1 MKAADLIRIMQ
12 FGDSALP
19 VGAFTFSNGVESA
32 IQTGV
37 VHDAETLKGF
47 VRTALKQAASG
58 DGIAVVAA
66 HRAVL
71 AGDNDA
77 ILRVDRAVNNR
88 KLNEEARL
96 MATRMGKN
104 WRKFLSI
111 FLTIR
116 SWHGGW
122 HRLKAGTPGH
132 PACHSGY
139 CDGGTGYRRTRS
151 GGYASVRDRND
162 DPQRRHA
169 PDADHAL

>member
-96 MATRMGKN
+96 MATRMGK
-104 WRKFLSI
+104 KLAEISVHI
-111 FLTIR
+111 FDDPLVAWWLAQIKSGDT
-116 SWHGGW
+116 
-122 HRLKAGTPGH
+122 GH

>member
-19 VGAFTFSNGVESA
+19 VGAFYSNGVESA
-32 IQTGV
+32 IPDGCGFY
-37 VHDAETLKGF
+37 DAETLKGLSA
-47 VRTALKQAASG
+47 TALKQAASG

-104 WRKFLSI
+104 WRSI
-111 FLTIR
+111 SVHILTIR
-116 SWHGGW
+116 SWHGSW
-122 HRLKAGTPGH
+122 HRLKAGTPRTQ
-132 PACHSGY
+132 PVTQAIV
-139 CDGGTGYRRTRS
+139 DGGTGGIGEREAVVMHQY
-151 GGYASVRDRND
+151 GDRND
-162 DPQRRHA
+162 DPQA
-169 PDADHAL
+169 PPCA